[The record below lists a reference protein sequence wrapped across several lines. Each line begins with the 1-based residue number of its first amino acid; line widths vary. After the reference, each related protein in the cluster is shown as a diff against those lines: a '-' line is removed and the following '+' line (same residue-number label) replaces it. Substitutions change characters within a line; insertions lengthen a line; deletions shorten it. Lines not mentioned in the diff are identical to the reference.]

1 MADTPP
7 QTYANHARFVTGY
20 HRIAFPILG
29 IYAIWAI
36 YRAVSAFSTD
46 TAMTALMS
54 IGLLLVTF
62 YARVFALRV
71 QDRVIRLEM
80 RMRLREVLPPS
91 LHPRIPEL
99 TPAQLVALRFAS
111 DAELPGLCAK
121 VLDDRI
127 RQGKAIK
134 QLIRDWQGDF
144 LRA

>member
-1 MADTPP
+1 MADKSP
-7 QTYANHARFVTGY
+7 QTYANHARTVTGY
-20 HRIAFPILG
+20 HLIAFPLLAL
-29 IYAIWAI
+29 YAIWAI
-36 YRAVSAFSTD
+36 YRAVTAFSID
-46 TAMTALMS
+46 TLMTMLMA
-54 IGLLLVTF
+54 IALLLVTF
-62 YARVFALRV
+62 YTRSFALRV

-99 TPAQLVALRFAS
+99 TAAQLVALRFAS

-127 RQGKAIK
+127 QQGKAIK